1 MVCERPYLLSVGFAW
16 LGPRLIARDRDASF
30 WGWGVAGASVMLA
43 TLSSSTNERAHNMLF
58 KALSAA
64 VYGIDAHIIDVE
76 IDYSG
81 VVLEK
86 AEFSTVGL
94 PDAAVR
100 ESRDRVR
107 SAIRNCGFDIPPTRI
122 TINLAPADLKK
133 EGSGFDLPIAIGILG
148 AYGALHIKDLSN
160 FLLVGELGLDG
171 ALRSVQ
177 GMLPIAIAARARGIE
192 NLVIPAGN
200 AREAAVVEGVNV
212 YPVKSLLEVRDLL
225 NSAAFGAMTAIPLKV
240 ETKILLEEL
249 QHFPHD
255 FKDVRGQHVA
265 KRALEVAAAG
275 GHNIL
280 MIGPPGSGKTML
292 AKRLPSILAPL
303 RFEEALETTKIH
315 SVAGVLNADEGL
327 VTHRPFR
334 SPHHTISDA
343 GLIGG
348 GAVPRPGEV
357 SLAHNGL
364 LFLDELPEFPRN
376 VLEVLRQPLEDEQ
389 VTISRAAMSLSFP
402 ARFMLAAAMNPCPCG
417 YFNDKSRECMCTPP
431 MIQRYVSKV
440 SGPLLDRID
449 IHIEV
454 PAVQYKELRG
464 GSSAEGSAEIRGR
477 VMAARERQHTRFA
490 RVDAGPGAGERT
502 RPSGKHASRPVYANA
517 QMTTQQ
523 IRLYCELSSDAER
536 ILERAMQQ
544 QGLSARAHDR
554 ILKVAR
560 TIADLEGAPDLA
572 VKHIAEAIQY
582 RTLDRSYWS

>member
-1 MVCERPYLLSVGFAW
+1 
-16 LGPRLIARDRDASF
+16 
-30 WGWGVAGASVMLA
+30 
-43 TLSSSTNERAHNMLF
+43 MLF
-58 KALSAA
+58 KARSAA
-64 VYGIDAHIIDVE
+64 VYGIDANIIDVE
-76 IDYSG
+76 VDFSG
-81 VVLEK
+81 VKLDKEQF
-86 AEFSTVGL
+86 ATVGL

-107 SAIRNCGFDIPPTRI
+107 SAIKNSGFDIPPTRI

-148 AYGALHIKDLSN
+148 AYGALQAKDLSDY
-160 FLLVGELGLDG
+160 LLVGELGLDG
-171 ALRSVQ
+171 SLRAVQ
-177 GMLPIAIAARARGIE
+177 GMLPIAIAAREKGIR
-192 NLVIPAGN
+192 NLLIPASN

-212 YPVKSLLEVRDLL
+212 YPVHSLLGVRELLNGATLGVIQSPPLRVKTSDLL
-225 NSAAFGAMTAIPLKV
+225 D
-240 ETKILLEEL
+240 EL
-249 QHFPHD
+249 QHFPFD

-303 RFEEALETTKIH
+303 SFEEALETTKIH
-315 SVAGVLNADEGL
+315 SVAGVLDAEQGL

-348 GAVPRPGEV
+348 GMMPRPGEV

-376 VLEVLRQPLEDEQ
+376 VLEVLRQPLEDGM
-389 VTISRAAMSLSFP
+389 VTIARAAMSLSFP

-464 GSSAEGSAEIRGR
+464 GSASEGSAEIRAR
-477 VMAARERQHTRFA
+477 VLSARERQRERFA
-490 RVDAGPGAGERT
+490 QAGDRT
-502 RPSGKHASRPVYANA
+502 RGTSTAASRQVYANA
-517 QMTTQQ
+517 QMGTQQ
-523 IRLYCELSSDAER
+523 IRMHCELNSDAER
-536 ILERAMQQ
+536 LLERAMQQ

-560 TIADLEGAPDLA
+560 TIADLGESQDII

>member
-1 MVCERPYLLSVGFAW
+1 
-16 LGPRLIARDRDASF
+16 
-30 WGWGVAGASVMLA
+30 
-43 TLSSSTNERAHNMLF
+43 MLF
-58 KALSAA
+58 KARSAA
-64 VYGIDAHIIDVE
+64 VYGIDAHLIDVE
-76 IDYSG
+76 IDFSQIK
-81 VVLEK
+81 LDKEI
-86 AEFSTVGL
+86 FSTVGL

-100 ESRDRVR
+100 ESRDRVK
-107 SAIRNCGFDIPPTRI
+107 SAIKNSGFEIPPTKI

-148 AYGALHIKDLSN
+148 AYGALTVTDLSD

-171 ALRSVQ
+171 TVRAVP
-177 GMLPIAIAARARGIE
+177 GMLPIAVAARANGIK
-192 NLVIPAGN
+192 NLIVPASN

-212 YPVKSLLEVRDLL
+212 YPVKSLLEVRELV
-225 NSAAFGAMTAIPLKV
+225 NSAAHGGITATPLEV
-240 ETKILLEEL
+240 RANALLNET
-249 QHFPHD
+249 QHFPSD

-303 RFEEALETTKIH
+303 KFEEALETTKIH
-315 SVAGVLNADEGL
+315 SVAGVLDGEQGL
-327 VTHRPFR
+327 VAHRPFR

-348 GAVPRPGEV
+348 GMVPRPGEV

-376 VLEVLRQPLEDEQ
+376 VLEVLRQPLEDGT

-402 ARFMLAAAMNPCPCG
+402 AQFMLAAAMNPCPCG
-417 YFNDKSRECMCTPP
+417 YFNDKRRECMCTPP

-454 PAVQYKELRG
+454 PAVEYKELRG
-464 GSSAEGSAEIRGR
+464 GSAAEGSAEIRQR
-477 VMAARERQHTRFA
+477 VLDARKRQHDRFGEA
-490 RVDAGPGAGERT
+490 VERT
-502 RPSGKHASRPVYANA
+502 KGSSKAASRRVFANA
-517 QMTTQQ
+517 QMNTQQ
-523 IRLYCELSSDAER
+523 IRSFCVLESDAER
-536 ILERAMQQ
+536 MLERAMQQ

-560 TIADLEGAPDLA
+560 TVADLDGAEN
-572 VKHIAEAIQY
+572 VGTKHIAEAIQY
-582 RTLDRSYWS
+582 RTLDRSYWA